1 MDPAVDPFSPL
12 IKLLDRYKRDVHQLQ
27 PGASEEAIRAAER
40 HLGHR
45 LPFSLASFLRRW
57 NGGSLFRG
65 ALILRSSSALANP
78 NERLASLVA
87 FADLPGGR
95 QWAYAPDGQ
104 GDWIFGEVKD
114 GQLIPLHDRF
124 DRWLTATIRRFDED
138 IRDADAEL
146 DRPP

>member
-87 FADLPGGR
+87 FADLPGCR
-95 QWAYAPDGQ
+95 QWAYAPHGQ
-104 GDWIFGEVKD
+104 GD
-114 GQLIPLHDRF
+114 
-124 DRWLTATIRRFDED
+124 
-138 IRDADAEL
+138 
-146 DRPP
+146 